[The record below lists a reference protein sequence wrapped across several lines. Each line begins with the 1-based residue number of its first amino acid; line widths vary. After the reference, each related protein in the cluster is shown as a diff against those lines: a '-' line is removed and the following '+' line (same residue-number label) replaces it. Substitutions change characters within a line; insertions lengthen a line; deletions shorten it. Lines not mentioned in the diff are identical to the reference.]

1 MESARSAVWHSKTT
15 SRTVHGLLM
24 RVCTDGVSQAVR
36 EGGREGA
43 PSHDGGLLLLYLSFC
58 IPKLPPV
65 PGCHPNSVS
74 TNQLFVL

>member
-1 MESARSAVWHSKTT
+1 MESARSAVLHSKTT

-43 PSHDGGLLLLYLSFC
+43 PSHDGGLLVSEFLYPKTSARTWLS
-58 IPKLPPV
+58 
-65 PGCHPNSVS
+65 S
-74 TNQLFVL
+74 